1 MTREQFLSG
10 VQFYVGGKSYKGACT
25 YSYNEGPGCIM
36 RQSRSSIDEKVV
48 IEDYECNVPKVTKTG
63 FQGFTYVM
71 KKKVV
76 VGYKFEDLVEFKQEE
91 A

>member
-10 VQFYVGGKSYKGACT
+10 VSFKVKGPSYKGAET
-25 YSYNEGPGCIM
+25 YYYDDCIM
-36 RQSRSSIDEKVV
+36 KQSRSSIDEEV
-48 IEDYECNVPKVTKTG
+48 IYKCHHANVLKIGRV
-63 FQGFTYVM
+63 GFTAFAFVM

-76 VGYKFEDLVEFKQEE
+76 VRYRFEDLVEFIRE

>member
-10 VQFYVGGKSYKGACT
+10 VSFKVKGVTYKGAET
-25 YSYNEGPGCIM
+25 YYYDDCIM
-36 RQSRSSIDEKVV
+36 KQSRSSIDEEV
-48 IEDYECNVPKVTKTG
+48 IYKGHHANVLKIGRV
-63 FQGFTYVM
+63 GFTAFAFVM

-76 VGYKFEDLVEFKQEE
+76 VSYRFEDLVEFIRE